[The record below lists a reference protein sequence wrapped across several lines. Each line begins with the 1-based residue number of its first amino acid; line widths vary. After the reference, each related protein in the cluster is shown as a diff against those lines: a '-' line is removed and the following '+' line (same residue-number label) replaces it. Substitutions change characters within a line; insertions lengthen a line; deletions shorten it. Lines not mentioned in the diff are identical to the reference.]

1 MLNNTKLHKL
11 YIPMQIIDHKKTTLT
26 ICQKFFIEKSIEL
39 LYYGSMDSYR
49 VRLNN
54 PKTVLQELKYCLK
67 EFEIGRVKH
76 FQTIKSK
83 EKEKKALVN
92 ETLVLINLEPNF
104 IDFSSISK
112 NYLEQLLNKIDE
124 NNYKKVISSVDILLN
139 ENGDYLSKV
148 INGLKYIIDG
158 NDSSLL
164 GLENLDKTLN
174 ILFSELISKGFSKGF
189 LYKIIYG
196 IFVNT
201 LKSTSD
207 FNSHFENFKI
217 RVTDEE
223 YEHIVIFRMD
233 TTLKVYDSISTITNN
248 LFILSDEIDDVRLT
262 GEKVNRE
269 LDSFKLKVNN
279 RKFISFKANALD
291 YLAALKK
298 ARNVLSEYLDVV
310 NLGLSDE
317 FLHVHNRALVID
329 VRSPK
334 KGNFQNNINILDGKY
349 KVEKEHYIQFS
360 QKLPILISNS
370 KVANETK
377 EKIKSAIRYLRLG
390 NQSTEVEHKFIN
402 YWIGLEYLFSN
413 YESQSTINRIKD
425 HFINAHSLA
434 YLFRNLHSFKKS
446 FLQLSSSNII
456 LITSYNVSDD
466 SFLQD
471 EHFYNEI
478 GSTLINDFPLLSYR
492 ALKLKKWLFQNN
504 KPSNATDYINHHKDN
519 LEIHFTRIYRLRN
532 EIIHDAATDTNNE
545 QIASNL
551 RYYLT
556 FILNEVIDFLA
567 KPTNKELSIEEYFI
581 LNEIKL
587 GNISQQGYL
596 IKDLLSVDCSID
608 FIS

>member
-1 MLNNTKLHKL
+1 
-11 YIPMQIIDHKKTTLT
+11 MQIIHHKNQTLT
-26 ICQKFFIEKSIEL
+26 ISQKFFIEKSIEL
-39 LYYGSMDSYR
+39 LYYGSIDSYR

-54 PKTVLQELKYCLK
+54 PKTVLEELRYCLK

-83 EKEKKALVN
+83 EKEKKALIN
-92 ETLVLINLEPNF
+92 EALLLINYEPNF
-104 IDFSSISK
+104 IGFDSISK

-124 NNYKKVISSVDILLN
+124 YNYKKVISSIDILLI
-139 ENGDYLSKV
+139 ENQNYLSKV
-148 INGLKYIIDG
+148 INGLKSLIDI
-158 NDSSLL
+158 NDNSLVA
-164 GLENLDKTLN
+164 LENLDKTLN

-201 LKSTSD
+201 LKSTSNFD
-207 FNSHFENFKI
+207 YHFENFRA

-223 YEHIVIFRMD
+223 SKHTVIFRMD
-233 TTLKVYDSISTITNN
+233 TTLKVYDSISTITHH
-248 LFILSDEIDDVRLT
+248 LFSLSDDIDEVRLN
-262 GEKVNRE
+262 GEIVNKE
-269 LDSFKLKVNN
+269 LDSFKVKVNN
-279 RKFISFKANALD
+279 RKFVSCEVTALD

-298 ARNVLSEYLDVV
+298 ARNILSEYLDVV

-317 FLHVHNRALVID
+317 FLYIHSRALVID
-329 VRSPK
+329 SRSPK
-334 KGNFQNNINILDGKY
+334 KGNFQNNVNILDGKY
-349 KVEKEHYIQFS
+349 KVEKDHYIQFS
-360 QKLPILISNS
+360 QKLPDLVNNPYI
-370 KVANETK
+370 VNETK

-425 HFINAHSLA
+425 HFINAHCLA
-434 YLFRNLHSFKKS
+434 YLLRNLYSFKKS
-446 FLQLSSSNII
+446 FLQLNAINIE
-456 LITSYNVSDD
+456 LITSYNDTDD
-466 SFLQD
+466 SFLQNKM
-471 EHFYNEI
+471 FYKEI
-478 GSTLINDFPLLSYR
+478 GTVLINDFPLLSYR
-492 ALKLKKWLFQNN
+492 ALKLEQWLFKPN

-532 EIIHDAATDTNNE
+532 EIIHDAATNTNNE

-556 FILNEVIDFLA
+556 FILNEVIDFLSNHN
-567 KPTNKELSIEEYFI
+567 TRELSLEDYFI

-596 IKDLLSVDCSID
+596 VKDLLNVDCSID
-608 FIS
+608 FIF

>member
-1 MLNNTKLHKL
+1 
-11 YIPMQIIDHKKTTLT
+11 MQIIYHKNTTLT
-26 ICQKFFIEKSIEL
+26 ISQKFFIEKSIEL
-39 LYYGSMDSYR
+39 LHYGSIDSYR

-54 PKTVLQELKYCLK
+54 PKTVLEELRYCLK

-83 EKEKKALVN
+83 EKEKKALIN
-92 ETLVLINLEPNF
+92 EALMLINYKPSF
-104 IDFSSISK
+104 IEFNSISK

-124 NNYKKVISSVDILLN
+124 NNYKKVISSIDILLN
-139 ENGDYLSKV
+139 ENQDYLTKV
-148 INGLKYIIDG
+148 ITGLKDLIDL
-158 NDSSLL
+158 NDNSLVA
-164 GLENLDKTLN
+164 LENLDKTLN

-201 LKSTSD
+201 LKLTNS

-217 RVTDEE
+217 RVTDAES
-223 YEHIVIFRMD
+223 EHTVIFRMD
-233 TTLKVYDSISTITNN
+233 TTLKVYDSISNITHH
-248 LFILSDEIDDVRLT
+248 LFSLSDDIEEVKLNGEI
-262 GEKVNRE
+262 VNGE
-269 LDSFKLKVNN
+269 LDSFKIEVNN
-279 RKFISFKANALD
+279 RKFISCKVGALD

-298 ARNVLSEYLDVV
+298 ARNILSEYLDVV

-317 FLHVHNRALVID
+317 FLHIHTRALVID
-329 VRSPK
+329 SRSPK
-334 KGNFQNNINILDGKY
+334 KGNFQNNVNILDGKY
-349 KVEKEHYIQFS
+349 KVEKDHYIQFS
-360 QKLPILISNS
+360 QKLPDLINNPTI
-370 KVANETK
+370 VNETK

-413 YESQSTINRIKD
+413 YESESTINRIKD
-425 HFINAHSLA
+425 HFINAHCLA
-434 YLFRNLHSFKKS
+434 YLIRNLYSFKKS
-446 FLQLSSSNII
+446 FLQLSGVNIAS
-456 LITSYNVSDD
+456 ITSYNDSDD
-466 SFLQD
+466 SFLQH
-471 EHFYNEI
+471 EIFYNEVGTI
-478 GSTLINDFPLLSYR
+478 LMNDFPLLAYR
-492 ALKLKKWLFQNN
+492 GLKLKQWLFKPN
-504 KPSNATDYINHHKDN
+504 KPVNATDYINHHKDN

-556 FILNEVIDFLA
+556 FILNEVIDFLSNHN
-567 KPTNKELSIEEYFI
+567 TTELSIEDYFI

-587 GNISQQGYL
+587 GNISQQGFL
-596 IKDLLSVDCSID
+596 VKDLLSVDCSID